1 MPASRGTTPA
11 IAPHPHPHPQPHP
24 LPYSHPLL
32 LSTSTKSLLDAIER
46 VIHPIS
52 IARDDLVAATLN
64 ASNNKATAL
73 TYIQVIVSLAT
84 LQSAVSDLSR
94 AYINHAN
101 TVLNRG
107 PSTLDLGGITSSLL
121 ENGLFSGARGLS
133 PGGGV
138 AGVAGGV
145 RGPGGDLTAG
155 GKKKRKRA
163 PHDPNAPKRA
173 LTPYFLY
180 MQHNRASI
188 AEELGENARPKEV
201 ADEGTRRW
209 AEMPDEEKQ
218 IWKKLYADNLA
229 IYHEKMRAYKAGLPV
244 PEDDVAATT
253 AATNANA
260 AAAMQLQQ
268 GVHRAAVGE
277 EEASSE
283 ESEAESEEDEE
294 EEEEESSPEPVRAPT
309 PPRSTKRRRTTGGG
323 ADAKP
328 AATPVAASAK
338 KASPEKKVRGAAAA
352 NKKEKEKEEVTASG
366 KPKRGAAA
374 AAAAAA
380 ANETPKSEKKGGKKK
395 GRKSEAGD

>member
-1 MPASRGTTPA
+1 MPVSRGTAPA
-11 IAPHPHPHPQPHP
+11 ISPHPHPHPQPYAHH
-24 LPYSHPLL
+24 SF
-32 LSTSTKSLLDAIER
+32 LSSSTKSLLDTIER
-46 VIHPIS
+46 VINPIS
-52 IARDDLVAATLN
+52 IARDDLVVATLN
-64 ASNNKATAL
+64 STNNNATAL

-133 PGGGV
+133 PGGGI
-138 AGVAGGV
+138 AGVAGA
-145 RGPGGDLTAG
+145 RGPGGDLTTG

-209 AEMPDEEKQ
+209 AEMADEEKQ

-229 IYHEKMRAYKAGLPV
+229 VYQEKMRAYKAGLPV
-244 PEDDVAATT
+244 PEDSAAATT
-253 AATNANA
+253 AAANANA

-268 GVHRAAVGE
+268 GVHHATVGE

-283 ESEAESEEDEE
+283 ESEPESEEEEDEDE
-294 EEEEESSPEPVRAPT
+294 DEESSPEPVREPT

-328 AATPVAASAK
+328 AAATPVTASAK
-338 KASPEKKVRGAAAA
+338 KASPEKKMRGAAA
-352 NKKEKEKEEVTASG
+352 NKKEKEEVAAAASG

-380 ANETPKSEKKGGKKK
+380 NETPKNEKKGGRKK